1 MKKMKKR
8 LMSLLLV
15 LALCLSM
22 AAPALAG
29 DLSDEAAQSAAVSAQ
44 TEEPVKEEK
53 EESKPEEKEES
64 KSEEKEASK
73 SEEQEDSKSEEQEAS
88 KSEEQEEPKSE
99 EKQEGSDENRSED
112 QPTDAPAADE
122 SVQKDES
129 AAKSDEDSPAVQAPA
144 PALEKDALT
153 LTVGKS
159 AQVKLLNGK
168 VKVFGSSNA
177 DVVAVDQKGKVT
189 ARKVGKANVIVTDDQ
204 GTHFTCAVTVEATIT
219 RSESKMTVGKSVELT
234 LENRTLARAVSSD
247 PAVVTVDKKGKADA
261 LKAGTVEL
269 TLTDTL
275 GDLHV
280 CSVTVKAVL
289 SDKILTLSET
299 KTAQLSFTGS
309 PIVKAVSSDEE
320 IASVDGK
327 GLVTANKAGSAVLT
341 FTDASGSKS
350 KCKVTVDPNYLVR
363 SAAASKKVYNK
374 IVALRCRHSGGTRS
388 YAQLL
393 KRKKITCGTGVSVAL
408 QEAGMLKKG
417 DVITHTTSGSEKRK
431 LSKPS
436 NAIKNLGRLK
446 KGTYSLYK
454 ANCTFSKLPAKYKAA
469 GMVYVQ
475 ASNICISAGN
485 GYIYTTNES
494 SRQYRHGHYFKT
506 RMNKGYTHRHKI
518 LFVIAP
524 KS

>member
-8 LMSLLLV
+8 LISLLLV

-44 TEEPVKEEK
+44 AEEPAKEEKEESKSEEKEEPKSEEK

-64 KSEEKEASK
+64 KSEEKEEDSEAEQEVSQEK
-73 SEEQEDSKSEEQEAS
+73 QEDSEEERSEEQPS
-88 KSEEQEEPKSE
+88 
-99 EKQEGSDENRSED
+99 
-112 QPTDAPAADE
+112 DAPATAE
-122 SVQKDES
+122 SVQEDE
-129 AAKSDEDSPAVQAPA
+129 AAADSDEDSPAVQAPA
-144 PALEKDALT
+144 PALETDALT

-159 AQVKLLNGK
+159 AQVKLLNGT
-168 VKVFGSSNA
+168 VKAFGSSDA
-177 DVVAVDQKGKVT
+177 DVVSVDQQGKVT
-189 ARKVGKANVIVTDDQ
+189 ARKVGQADVIVTDNQ
-204 GTHFTCAVTVEATIT
+204 GARFTCAVTVEATIT
-219 RSESKMTVGKSVELT
+219 RSEAKMTVGKSAELT
-234 LENRTLARAVSSD
+234 LENRTLAKAVSSN

-261 LKAGTVEL
+261 LKAGTAEL

-280 CSVTVKAVL
+280 CTVTVKAVL
-289 SDKILTLSET
+289 SDKSLTLSET
-299 KTAQLSFTGS
+299 KTARLSFTGS

-320 IASVDGK
+320 IASVDEK

-350 KCKVTVDPNYLVR
+350 KCKVTVDPNYLAR

-393 KRKKITCGTGVSVAL
+393 KRKKITCGTGVSVVL

-475 ASNICISAGN
+475 ASNMCISAGN

-494 SRQYRHGHYFKT
+494 SRQYRHGHYIKT
-506 RMNKGYTHRHKI
+506 RLNKGYTHRHKI
-518 LFVIAP
+518 LFVIVP

>member
-1 MKKMKKR
+1 MKMMKKR
-8 LMSLLLV
+8 LISLLLV

-29 DLSDEAAQSAAVSAQ
+29 DMSDEAVQSAPVSAQ

-53 EESKPEEKEES
+53 EESKSEETEESKTEEKDES
-64 KSEEKEASK
+64 KSEEQKDESDA
-73 SEEQEDSKSEEQEAS
+73 EQEDSQEQEEESQEKQEDSDEERSEEQPS
-88 KSEEQEEPKSE
+88 
-99 EKQEGSDENRSED
+99 
-112 QPTDAPAADE
+112 DAPAPAESGQEDE
-122 SVQKDES
+122 DAED
-129 AAKSDEDSPAVQAPA
+129 SDEDSPAVQAPA

-159 AQVKLLNGK
+159 AQVKLLDGT
-168 VKVFGSSNA
+168 VKAFGSSDA
-177 DVVAVDQKGKVT
+177 EVVTVDQQGKVT
-189 ARKVGKANVIVTDDQ
+189 AQKVGQADVIVTDDQ
-204 GTHFTCAVTVEATIT
+204 GELFTCAVTVEATVT
-219 RSESKMTVGKSVELT
+219 RSEAKMTVGKSVELT
-234 LENRTLARAVSSD
+234 LENRTLAKAVSSN
-247 PAVVTVDKKGKADA
+247 PAVVTVDKKGKANA
-261 LKAGTVEL
+261 LKAGTAEL

-280 CSVTVKAVL
+280 CTVKVKAVL
-289 SDKILTLSET
+289 SDKSLTLSET
-299 KTAQLSFTGS
+299 KTARLSFTGS
-309 PIVKAVSSDEE
+309 PIVKAVSSNAE

-350 KCKVTVDPNYLVR
+350 KCKVTVDPNYLAR

-374 IVALRCRHSGGTRS
+374 IVALHCRHSGGTRS

-393 KRKKITCGTGVSVAL
+393 KRRKITCGTGVSVAL
-408 QEAGMLKKG
+408 QEAGLLKKG

-436 NAIKNLGRLK
+436 GAIKNLGRLK
-446 KGTYSLYK
+446 KGTYTLYK
-454 ANCTFSKLPAKYKAA
+454 ANCSFSKLPAKYKAA

-485 GYIYTTNES
+485 GFIYTTNES